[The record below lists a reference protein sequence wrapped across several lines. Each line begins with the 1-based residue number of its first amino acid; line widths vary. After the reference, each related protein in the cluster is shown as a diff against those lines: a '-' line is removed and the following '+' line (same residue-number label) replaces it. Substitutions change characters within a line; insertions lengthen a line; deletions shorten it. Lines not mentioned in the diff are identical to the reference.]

1 MSLLKLLHKIKQPIC
16 ICDMYFAF
24 FFFLFRSDL
33 TKSGKIDSRAQ
44 QCQVSKNYVF
54 GICFFC
60 DFTFKIKSGDHSFIL
75 PAESFI
81 GEGGGGGGG
90 GGGAYIIC

>member
-1 MSLLKLLHKIKQPIC
+1 
-16 ICDMYFAF
+16 MYFAF

-54 GICFFC
+54 GICFFV
-60 DFTFKIKSGDHSFIL
+60 TSLSKSKVVTIVLSCL
-75 PAESFI
+75 LRVSL
-81 GEGGGGGGG
+81 GGVG